1 MKKPPSKSRQ
11 VPQLIF
17 LLLLAA
23 IGAAWIWWDIRPPIL
38 PPRLTADDGQ
48 TPAGDAPQNPGPVA
62 SDVSGSLKPEAVHA
76 AMRKVADW
84 QLVRVK
90 PKSGS
95 DYSQDWTYATLYL
108 GLMAAS
114 DSLRDSRYRDYVQSV
129 ADHYQW
135 KLGPRPTHADDQAI
149 GQSYLWLYNQFPD
162 PQYILPLQKQFD
174 TIMQLPDDPK
184 QPVWSW
190 CDALFMAPPVWA
202 QLASITHEKKYLDA
216 MDHEWK
222 ITSQLLWDPS
232 EHLFFRDK
240 SYFDKREKNGRKVFW
255 SRGNGWVMGGLVR
268 VLTFL
273 PENDPRRPF
282 YLDKFRQMS
291 EELRTL
297 QGKDGLW
304 RPGLLD
310 AADYPDAEVSGSSF
324 FVYAMAWGMNHGI
337 LDRAVYQPVVEKGW
351 HGLVSHIYQD
361 GRLGSIQPVGA
372 APGAYTPGS
381 SYVFGTGA
389 FLLAGSEVAAINASP
404 KQETPFL

>member
-1 MKKPPSKSRQ
+1 
-11 VPQLIF
+11 L
-17 LLLLAA
+17 
-23 IGAAWIWWDIRPPIL
+23 
-38 PPRLTADDGQ
+38 
-48 TPAGDAPQNPGPVA
+48 
-62 SDVSGSLKPEAVHA
+62 
-76 AMRKVADW
+76 
-84 QLVRVK
+84 
-90 PKSGS
+90 
-95 DYSQDWTYATLYL
+95 
-108 GLMAAS
+108 
-114 DSLRDSRYRDYVQSV
+114 
-129 ADHYQW
+129 
-135 KLGPRPTHADDQAI
+135 
-149 GQSYLWLYNQFPD
+149 
-162 PQYILPLQKQFD
+162 
-174 TIMQLPDDPK
+174 
-184 QPVWSW
+184 
-190 CDALFMAPPVWA
+190 
-202 QLASITHEKKYLDA
+202 
-216 MDHEWK
+216 K